1 MHYNYFNIYL
11 HIDTLFYILYLY
23 VSMFK
28 QIILD
33 NQVLIREIKTF
44 KRDYIFYD
52 DLLILNK
59 IVSFIWP
66 RRVWKTFLMI
76 DFIKE
81 LIDKNKIKL
90 EQVVFIDF
98 SLNTWEVIDYKILLL
113 DFKELYPDLEP
124 FFVFDEIQDIQN
136 FKEFILSLYNLW
148 YKIFLSWSNSKLLSS
163 ELSTHFRGRVFE
175 YKVYPLTF
183 KEALSFKNVEFKKY
197 YSTIELANIKNIF
210 NNILEFWS
218 FPEILL
224 STNNLFKIDNL
235 KTYLDILIYK
245 DLMERY
251 KIENEYSLKYILKSI
266 TNSFTKTLN
275 ISKIYNELKSQN
287 IKVWK
292 TTLYEYYEYI
302 KNIFYVYEIENYFNP
317 KAAKKTFLYNI
328 WFNKILWHKENIWQ
342 SFENMIFIELIKKYE
357 KVYFKKN
364 NWEIDFYIPEIE
376 TNIQVCYE
384 LNNDNLKREI
394 SVFDSNNMKNILI
407 YFDKKVDIQKNTNFE
422 TMSFFEFIQNN
433 T

>member
-1 MHYNYFNIYL
+1 
-11 HIDTLFYILYLY
+11 
-23 VSMFK
+23 MFK
-28 QIILD
+28 QLILD
-33 NQVLIREIKTF
+33 NQVLIKDINTI

-52 DLLILNK
+52 DLLVLNK

-81 LIDKNKIKL
+81 LILLNKIKL

-98 SLNTWEVIDYKILLL
+98 SLNTWEIIDYKILLL
-113 DFKELYPDLEP
+113 DFKEIYPDLEP

-148 YKIFLSWSNSKLLSS
+148 YKIFLSGSNSKLLSS
-163 ELSTHFRGRVFE
+163 ELSTHFRWRVFE
-175 YKVYPLTF
+175 YKVFPLTF
-183 KEALSFKNVEFKKY
+183 KEALRFKNIEFKKY
-197 YSTIELANIKNIF
+197 YATQELAKVKNTF
-210 NNILEFWS
+210 NDILEYWS

-235 KTYLDILIYK
+235 KTYLDVLIYK
-245 DLMERY
+245 DLIERY
-251 KIENEYSLKYILKSI
+251 KIDNEYSLKYILKSI

-275 ISKIYNELKSQN
+275 ISKIYNELKSLN

-302 KNIFYVYEIENYFNP
+302 KNIFYVYEIENYYNP
-317 KAAKKTFLYNI
+317 KAAKKPFLYNM

-342 SFENMIFIELIKKYE
+342 SFENMVFIELIKKYE

-364 NWEIDFYIPEIE
+364 WGEIDFYIPEIE

-384 LNNDNLKREI
+384 LNSDNLKREI
-394 SVFDSNNMKNILI
+394 SVFSDNKQKNILV
-407 YFDKKVDIQKNTNFE
+407 YFDKKVTIEENNNFE
-422 TMSFFEFIQNN
+422 IINFIDFISEV
-433 T
+433 